1 MNTLQSALGHY
12 DSMGNPTDADC
23 IVGHSFGT
31 MVGEDSVN
39 RLLATTMLHYA
50 DGRSM
55 IADRMLA
62 DAFPENS
69 EPLAKVVEG
78 PISDIKGGGLGTWGA
93 LLIIKDYLNQE
104 GLERPLMVAHK
115 HHIGRVVRQA
125 AKLGIASI
133 VPNDLPGQ
141 FDRKSKQLWTKSV
154 LPWVLMDVVNS
165 AKLRRQGRL

>member
-12 DSMGNPTDADC
+12 DAVGNPADADC
-23 IVGHSFGT
+23 VVGHSFGT

-50 DGRSM
+50 DGRPM
-55 IADRMLA
+55 MADRMLA

-93 LLIIKDYLNQE
+93 LLIIKDFLDKK
-104 GLERPLMVAHK
+104 GLERPLMVAHRR
-115 HHIGRVVRQA
+115 HIGRVVRQA
-125 AKLGIASI
+125 AKLDITSI
-133 VPNDLPGQ
+133 VPDDLPDQ
-141 FDRKSKQLWTKSV
+141 FDRKSKQLWTKSA
-154 LPWVLMDVVNS
+154 LLWVPMDVLGSV
-165 AKLRRQGRL
+165 KLKRQGRL